1 MPAPATARQPPA
13 APPALR
19 VLRARPVAAAA
30 VSEFPPIEPD
40 GAFAAESAGGV
51 RLHVR
56 AFEPAAPAGRTLL
69 WVHGAF
75 EHGGRYG
82 HAARFFT
89 ARGWRVLVPDLRGH
103 GESGGVPMH
112 ARRFDEYAADLRAVL
127 HEAGCDPAR
136 TAALGNSMGGLAVI
150 RLLQGAGGTGDEPA
164 PVAAGAVCSP
174 LLRIVT
180 PVPWLTRAAG
190 HAVKLVRP
198 TARFAVPPDADAA
211 VQAERVADP
220 LRHASVTAGWFFAVR
235 RGVREAWRD
244 AGTLVRPAEGGAE
257 RARPRRLPRRR
268 RRVGRGGR
276 RRPRLAPRVAGG
288 GARGLPRTGLAC
300 PCRRVEWVAG
310 RAGAGARGSGGGVG
324 S

>member
-40 GAFAAESAGGV
+40 GAFAADSAGGV

-56 AFEPAAPAGRTLL
+56 AFEPAAPTGRTLL

-82 HAARFFT
+82 HAARFFA
-89 ARGWRVLVPDLRGH
+89 ARGWRVLAPDLRGH
-103 GESGGVPMH
+103 GESGGIPMH
-112 ARRFDEYAADLRAVL
+112 ARRFEEYAADLRAVL
-127 HEAGCDPAR
+127 REAGCDPLR

-220 LRHASVTAGWFFAVR
+220 LRHDSVTAGWFFAVR

-244 AGTLVRPAEGGAE
+244 AGRLSAPLAVVQSERDRVVCPAAAGEWAAATGGDRVSHRVLRGAE
-257 RARPRRLPRRR
+257 HEVFRELDWRDHAADLHRWLDARVPAPAVRA
-268 RRVGRGGR
+268 
-276 RRPRLAPRVAGG
+276 AA
-288 GARGLPRTGLAC
+288 
-300 PCRRVEWVAG
+300 
-310 RAGAGARGSGGGVG
+310 
-324 S
+324 

>member
-19 VLRARPVAAAA
+19 VLRAGTAAAAA
-30 VSEFPPIEPD
+30 VTEFPPVEPD
-40 GAFAAESAGGV
+40 GTFAAASAGGV

-56 AFEPAAPAGRTLL
+56 TFAPATDAGRTLL

-82 HAARFFT
+82 HAARFFA
-89 ARGWRVLVPDLRGH
+89 ARGWRVLAPDLRGH

-127 HEAGCDPAR
+127 AAAGCDPAR

-150 RLLQGAGGTGDEPA
+150 RLLQGAGAGPNEPA
-164 PVAAGAVCSP
+164 PVAAGAACSP

-180 PVPWLTRAAG
+180 PVPWFTRAAG

-198 TARFAVPPDADAA
+198 TTRFAVPPDPDAA
-211 VQAERVADP
+211 VEAARRADP
-220 LRHASVTAGWFFAVR
+220 LRRESVTAGWFFAVR

-244 AGTLVRPAEGGAE
+244 AG
-257 RARPRRLPRRR
+257 
-268 RRVGRGGR
+268 
-276 RRPRLAPRVAGG
+276 RLAAPLTVVQSERDRVVCPAAAGVWAAAAGG
-288 GARGLPRTGLAC
+288 GDVSHRVLRGAEHEVFREPDWRRHAADLHDWLDARVPA
-300 PCRRVEWVAG
+300 PAAARRA
-310 RAGAGARGSGGGVG
+310 A
-324 S
+324 